1 MSAPLQVRAPV
12 VEDFDESTAAVWADE
27 DEAADEPEDVDP
39 VDWAVTDDEAEP
51 DDVEPTPPP
60 QPPPPQPAPPPPSP
74 EPPREPTW
82 QWAIFLKS
90 AFETVV
96 GEGVVPQE
104 LQVDLQSTLHRAF
117 EAGGDAPLHT
127 APARISLC
135 QTCFRRGFQLR
146 CTLHANMLQ
155 LWRWRGAA
163 CLYLVLFGEE
173 ETQELSE
180 WIEKEFQIPLAAG
193 LLVVASS
200 PMKWWHSS
208 IAKNTAHVLALA
220 EHGVHDPDAHLLV
233 NLDAD
238 NIIGR
243 TFVETALDQV
253 LLTYLNALF
262 FEFSLAV
269 AMPLFSQHPPCVV
282 FCPT

>member
-12 VEDFDESTAAVWADE
+12 VEDIDDSTAAVWASE

-39 VDWAVTDDEAEP
+39 VDWTVTDDEAEP

-60 QPPPPQPAPPPPSP
+60 QPAPPPPPPAPPQPAPPPPSP

-82 QWAIFLKS
+82 QWVIFLKT
-90 AFETVV
+90 ALELVV
-96 GEGVVPQE
+96 GEGAVPQE
-104 LQVDLQSTLHRAF
+104 LQVDLQSTLHRAL
-117 EAGGDAPLHT
+117 EAGGDAPLH
-127 APARISLC
+127 ASRARISLC
-135 QTCFRRGFQLR
+135 QTCFLRGFQLR

-180 WIEKEFQIPLAAG
+180 WIEEEFQVPLAAG

-200 PMKWWHSS
+200 PMQSWHAS

-220 EHGVHDPDAHLLV
+220 DHGVHDADHHLLI

-238 NIIGR
+238 NIVGR
-243 TFVETALDQV
+243 TFAETALDQV
-253 LLTYLNALF
+253 LLTCLNA
-262 FEFSLAV
+262 
-269 AMPLFSQHPPCVV
+269 V
-282 FCPT
+282 F